1 MENEKKRTFYNQ
13 DETEQPQKQTDDQP
27 VTDSDS
33 KPEQP
38 EAAAQTDA
46 PDETK
51 AAAKEEKD
59 KKKKKKDCKAQLEEK
74 EQELADQKDQYL
86 RLMAEYQNYRNRT
99 TEEKKKIYGDA
110 KVDCVKEILVV
121 LDSFERA
128 MEAACADETY
138 KKGIEMTF
146 GQMTKALEKMGIT
159 EVPALGTAFDPNVH
173 NAIKQV
179 VYSEDESDVVCQ
191 VFQKGYV
198 LGDRLI
204 RPAMVAVAV

>member
-33 KPEQP
+33 KSEQP

-51 AAAKEEKD
+51 AAAK
-59 KKKKKKDCKAQLEEK
+59 EEK

-179 VYSEDESDVVCQ
+179 DDSEYESDVVCQ

>member
-1 MENEKKRTFYNQ
+1 
-13 DETEQPQKQTDDQP
+13 
-27 VTDSDS
+27 
-33 KPEQP
+33 
-38 EAAAQTDA
+38 
-46 PDETK
+46 
-51 AAAKEEKD
+51 
-59 KKKKKKDCKAQLEEK
+59 
-74 EQELADQKDQYL
+74 
-86 RLMAEYQNYRNRT
+86 MAEYQNYRNRT

-179 VYSEDESDVVCQ
+179 DDSEYESDVVCQ

>member
-51 AAAKEEKD
+51 AAAKEEKEKD
-59 KKKKKKDCKAQLEEK
+59 KKKKKKDCKAQL
-74 EQELADQKDQYL
+74 DQKDQYL

-179 VYSEDESDVVCQ
+179 DDSEYESDVVCQ

>member
-1 MENEKKRTFYNQ
+1 MKIIF
-13 DETEQPQKQTDDQP
+13 
-27 VTDSDS
+27 DSYF
-33 KPEQP
+33 
-38 EAAAQTDA
+38 
-46 PDETK
+46 
-51 AAAKEEKD
+51 
-59 KKKKKKDCKAQLEEK
+59 LEEK

-179 VYSEDESDVVCQ
+179 DDSEYESDVVCQ

>member
-1 MENEKKRTFYNQ
+1 
-13 DETEQPQKQTDDQP
+13 
-27 VTDSDS
+27 
-33 KPEQP
+33 
-38 EAAAQTDA
+38 
-46 PDETK
+46 
-51 AAAKEEKD
+51 
-59 KKKKKKDCKAQLEEK
+59 
-74 EQELADQKDQYL
+74 
-86 RLMAEYQNYRNRT
+86 MAEYQNYRNRT

-138 KKGIEMTF
+138 KKGIEM
-146 GQMTKALEKMGIT
+146 
-159 EVPALGTAFDPNVH
+159 DD
-173 NAIKQV
+173 
-179 VYSEDESDVVCQ
+179 SEYESDVVCQ